1 MKKKYSI
8 IILFIFSVL
17 PLMSQQGSSYSMFG
31 LGDINYSISSS
42 YEAMGGTA
50 IAIPDKNAI
59 NLLNPALWTQVSTT
73 RLQAGYRFNQHFVSD
88 ANHNQLQNNGTINS
102 IGAVFMIDTS
112 WKVAASF
119 GIFPSTRINYY
130 VKNIFT
136 IDDGQEVSQG
146 QAEYKGIG
154 GLSTIYVGLASRVWG
169 PIFAGAQFFG
179 NFGSALYSNQVEYWD
194 VYNYNTYYQK
204 KDNFTG
210 LGYKFGLYSELP
222 QGFSIGTYYEFNNK
236 LDIERQQSYGSDLV
250 SDTSVYSNSSINPF
264 QKFGLGVG
272 YKTGKFQFGGDLNYL
287 IISDLNY
294 NATSQ
299 MKFQNAYSISFGGA
313 RLGNPSKSA
322 NYLDRVTYRAGIGYS
337 NLYYQVMGKN
347 IDEYKV
353 SVGGS
358 FPISNLG
365 LIDGALV
372 FGMRGTNSDGLVQ
385 DQFIRLVI
393 DISIG
398 EVWFNPFKR
407 TY

>member
-1 MKKKYSI
+1 
-8 IILFIFSVL
+8 
-17 PLMSQQGSSYSMFG
+17 
-31 LGDINYSISSS
+31 
-42 YEAMGGTA
+42 
-50 IAIPDKNAI
+50 
-59 NLLNPALWTQVSTT
+59 
-73 RLQAGYRFNQHFVSD
+73 
-88 ANHNQLQNNGTINS
+88 
-102 IGAVFMIDTS
+102 
-112 WKVAASF
+112 
-119 GIFPSTRINYY
+119 
-130 VKNIFT
+130 
-136 IDDGQEVSQG
+136 
-146 QAEYKGIG
+146 
-154 GLSTIYVGLASRVWG
+154 
-169 PIFAGAQFFG
+169 
-179 NFGSALYSNQVEYWD
+179 
-194 VYNYNTYYQK
+194 
-204 KDNFTG
+204 
-210 LGYKFGLYSELP
+210 
-222 QGFSIGTYYEFNNK
+222 
-236 LDIERQQSYGSDLV
+236 
-250 SDTSVYSNSSINPF
+250 
-264 QKFGLGVG
+264 
-272 YKTGKFQFGGDLNYL
+272 
-287 IISDLNY
+287 
-294 NATSQ
+294 